1 MHGRCLEQPSAFA
14 QRVMS
19 QSGNKLP
26 NRLEGNRKHVE
37 SKIDTAECC
46 VIWHC
51 YFLNLPLYDKC
62 IYAQRQRPRQA
73 QNESTIPTL
82 ASGGQPP
89 LRQVAL
95 LLSSLR
101 VKITTKHYKQ
111 EENMKK
117 QISRQRGG
125 RVGLYVIQ
133 W

>member
-1 MHGRCLEQPSAFA
+1 MHLCLA
-14 QRVMS
+14 QASTTSTKRKYDPYSS
-19 QSGNKLP
+19 QRG
-26 NRLEGNRKHVE
+26 
-37 SKIDTAECC
+37 
-46 VIWHC
+46 
-51 YFLNLPLYDKC
+51 
-62 IYAQRQRPRQA
+62 
-73 QNESTIPTL
+73 L
-82 ASGGQPP
+82 AP

-95 LLSSLR
+95 LSSSLR

>member
-1 MHGRCLEQPSAFA
+1 MHLCLA
-14 QRVMS
+14 QASTASTKRKYDPYSS
-19 QSGNKLP
+19 QRG
-26 NRLEGNRKHVE
+26 
-37 SKIDTAECC
+37 
-46 VIWHC
+46 
-51 YFLNLPLYDKC
+51 
-62 IYAQRQRPRQA
+62 
-73 QNESTIPTL
+73 L
-82 ASGGQPP
+82 AP

-95 LLSSLR
+95 LSSSLR